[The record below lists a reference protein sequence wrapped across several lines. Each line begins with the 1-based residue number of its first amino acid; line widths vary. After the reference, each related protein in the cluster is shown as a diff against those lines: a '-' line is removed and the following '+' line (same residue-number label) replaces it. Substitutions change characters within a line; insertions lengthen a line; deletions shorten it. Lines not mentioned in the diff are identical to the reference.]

1 MLPNFLHIGAEK
13 SGTTWL
19 YSRLRRHPDIFM
31 PDVKELH
38 YFNSKNS
45 NPKSSANNFETQDLD
60 WYKEH
65 FKEAED
71 ENAIGEA
78 TPMYLCDPKA
88 PARIHE
94 AIPDIKLIACL
105 RYSTDRAYS
114 HYWMARG
121 KGHTSMSFEE
131 VVQSREARFIERGR
145 YARQIERYLDYFAC
159 DQILILIHEE
169 VFDAPSESL
178 NKICSFLGV
187 DDTFYRNQSW
197 ITKRVHPASTE
208 RSILLHRAIG
218 TLATW
223 MRAHEGF
230 RQVLDWIKE
239 VGIAKW
245 VKQANKRERDY
256 PEMADKSR
264 RDLDGYYVPTIH
276 RVEQILGRQVKKW
289 RSRSTRDLTEP
300 SLDAQVGEGAI
311 HDSTSEEVTP

>member
-19 YSRLRRHPDIFM
+19 YGRLCRHPDIFM

-38 YFNSKNS
+38 HFNCKNS
-45 NPKSSANNFETQDLD
+45 NLESPANNFEAQDLD
-60 WYKEH
+60 WYKAH
-65 FKEAED
+65 FEEAE
-71 ENAIGEA
+71 EESAIGKA
-78 TPMYLCDPKA
+78 IPMYLCDPKA

-94 AIPDIKLIACL
+94 AIPDVKLIACL

-121 KGHTSMSFEE
+121 KGHTSVSFEE
-131 VVQSREARFIERGR
+131 VVQSRDVRFIERGR
-145 YARQIERYLDYFAC
+145 YGRQIERYLDDFDR

-197 ITKRVHPASTE
+197 ITERVHPASTE
-208 RSILLHRAIG
+208 RSILLHRTIG

-223 MRAHEGF
+223 MRDYERF

-256 PEMADKSR
+256 PEMPDKPR
-264 RDLDGYYVPTIH
+264 RDLDEYYAPTIH
-276 RVEQILGRQVKKW
+276 RVEQILGPQVKEW

>member
-1 MLPNFLHIGAEK
+1 MLPNFLIIGAEK
-13 SGTTWL
+13 AGTTWL
-19 YSRLRRHPDIFM
+19 YGRLRRHPDIFM

-38 YFNSKNS
+38 YFNGKNS
-45 NPKSSANNFETQDLD
+45 NLESSASNFETQDLD

-65 FKEAED
+65 FKEAEE

-78 TPMYLCDPKA
+78 TAMYLCDPEA
-88 PARIHE
+88 PTQIHR

-105 RYSTDRAYS
+105 RYPTDRAYS

-121 KGHTSMSFEE
+121 KGHTSISFEE

-145 YARQIERYLDYFAC
+145 YARQIERYLDYFER

-197 ITKRVHPASTE
+197 ITERVHPASTE
-208 RSILLHRAIG
+208 RSIFLHRAIG

-223 MRAHEGF
+223 MRGHEGF

-239 VGIAKW
+239 IGIAKW
-245 VKQANKRERDY
+245 VKQANKKKRDY
-256 PEMADKSR
+256 PEMPVDLR
-264 RDLDGYYVPTIH
+264 RELDEYYASTIH
-276 RVEQILGRQVKKW
+276 RVEQILGRRVEVW
-289 RSRSTRDLTEP
+289 RNRTL
-300 SLDAQVGEGAI
+300 
-311 HDSTSEEVTP
+311 VTPFADNTDASLGSE

>member
-19 YSRLRRHPDIFM
+19 YGRLHRHPDIFM

-38 YFNSKNS
+38 YFNGKNS
-45 NPKSSANNFETQDLD
+45 NLESPANNFKTQDLE
-60 WYKEH
+60 WYEVH
-65 FKEAED
+65 FEGAE
-71 ENAIGEA
+71 EETAIGEA
-78 TPMYLCDPKA
+78 TPMYLCDPEA
-88 PARIHE
+88 PAKIHHT
-94 AIPDIKLIACL
+94 IPDVKLIACL
-105 RYSTDRAYS
+105 RYPTDRAYS

-121 KGHTSMSFEE
+121 KDHTDQSFGE
-131 VVQSREARFIERGR
+131 VARRRDERFIERGR
-145 YARQIERYLDYFAC
+145 YGKQLERYLDYFNRK
-159 DQILILIHEE
+159 QILILIHEE
-169 VFDAPSESL
+169 MFDVPSESL

-197 ITKRVHPASTE
+197 ITKRAHPASTE

-223 MRAHEGF
+223 MRGHKGF
-230 RQVLDWIKE
+230 RQVLGWIKE

-256 PEMADKSR
+256 PEMPDKSR
-264 RDLDGYYVPTIH
+264 RDLDEYYAPTIH
-276 RVEQILGRQVKKW
+276 CVEQILGRQVKKW

-311 HDSTSEEVTP
+311 HDSTSEEITP